1 MRSLLVIL
9 PLLTLGCLASIN
21 TATAQVSSDG
31 TLSTTVTSPD
41 GSNFTIDNGDRAG
54 GNLFH
59 SFSQFSVPNGGSAV
73 FQNPTDVQNIISRV
87 TGGAISNINQPRT
100 QPTAKQIIPAQG

>member
-1 MRSLLVIL
+1 MRSLFLAL
-9 PLLTLGCLASIN
+9 SLLSLGFFASIN
-21 TATAQVSSDG
+21 TVRAQVSSDG
-31 TLSTTVTSPD
+31 TLSTTVSSPD
-41 GSNFTIDNGDRAG
+41 GLNFTIDNGDQAG